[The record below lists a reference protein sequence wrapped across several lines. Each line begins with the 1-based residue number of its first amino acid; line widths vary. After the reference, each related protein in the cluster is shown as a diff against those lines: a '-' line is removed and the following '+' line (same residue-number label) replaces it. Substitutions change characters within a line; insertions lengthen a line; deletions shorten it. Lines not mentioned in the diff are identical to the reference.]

1 MPERTLCSQG
11 NLIEVLNKPTPLIY
25 ALLFLGG
32 GGAGGGVGLGVR
44 VRVRVRVM
52 PRLQK
57 QSSLPVCSG
66 LFSVIAVISWVKLIL
81 GAYVPSLPP
90 AKNSLS
96 KRTPLGLEQSVRVM
110 SVFGLRKGHNCQLN
124 VSVLPSCPLIEVSF
138 YKIACEQTLNV
149 SKRAASV
156 EAAKHVVCNRAG

>member
-11 NLIEVLNKPTPLIY
+11 DLIEVLNKPTPLIY
-25 ALLFLGG
+25 ALLFFGG
-32 GGAGGGVGLGVR
+32 GGGGEGGWG
-44 VRVRVRVM
+44 VM

-81 GAYVPSLPP
+81 GTYVPSLPP
-90 AKNSLS
+90 PKNSLS

-110 SVFGLRKGHNCQLN
+110 SVFGLRKAITANLKFPFYR
-124 VSVLPSCPLIEVSF
+124 VVLLLRCRFI
-138 YKIACEQTLNV
+138 
-149 SKRAASV
+149 R
-156 EAAKHVVCNRAG
+156 

>member
-32 GGAGGGVGLGVR
+32 GGAGDLGVGSVI
-44 VRVRVRVM
+44 

-57 QSSLPVCSG
+57 QSYLPVCSG

-81 GAYVPSLPP
+81 GTYVPAVPFFKS
-90 AKNSLS
+90 S
-96 KRTPLGLEQSVRVM
+96 KI
-110 SVFGLRKGHNCQLN
+110 LRLW
-124 VSVLPSCPLIEVSF
+124 
-138 YKIACEQTLNV
+138 
-149 SKRAASV
+149 
-156 EAAKHVVCNRAG
+156 

>member
-11 NLIEVLNKPTPLIY
+11 DLIEVLNKPTPLIY
-25 ALLFLGG
+25 ALLFFGG
-32 GGAGGGVGLGVR
+32 GGGEGGWG
-44 VRVRVRVM
+44 VM

-81 GAYVPSLPP
+81 GTYVPSLPP
-90 AKNSLS
+90 PKNSLS

-110 SVFGLRKGHNCQLN
+110 SVFGLRKAITANLKFPFYR
-124 VSVLPSCPLIEVSF
+124 VVLLLRCRFI
-138 YKIACEQTLNV
+138 
-149 SKRAASV
+149 R
-156 EAAKHVVCNRAG
+156 